1 MSSHPT
7 LGEPLAPLNDESSE
21 PGTLGRT
28 HSVSLNKNTAKLA
41 ETKFGSASR
50 LSAAVGR
57 QGAEEPASP
66 NSPLAFRIPDVCRA
80 TGLGRTSIYAAIKSG
95 ELVARKWKRRTVVL
109 AEDLEV
115 FLKNLPKTSERL
127 LVPQGRAGAAGH
139 INTGKRR
146 GF

>member
-66 NSPLAFRIPDVCRA
+66 SSPLALRIRDVCRV
-80 TGLGRTSIYAAIKSG
+80 TGLGRTTVYKAIKSG
-95 ELVARKWKRRTVVL
+95 ALIARRYGRCTIVL
-109 AEDLEV
+109 AEDLVV
-115 FLKNLPKTSERL
+115 FLRNLPTSR
-127 LVPQGRAGAAGH
+127 
-139 INTGKRR
+139 
-146 GF
+146 